1 MKEEEEDTTL
11 YNRIICLLVWQMIH
25 LIQSPGHVINHNS
38 LALFSTP
45 QHPLFRFQD
54 DSKI

>member
-1 MKEEEEDTTL
+1 MKEEDEDTTL